1 MSTFKEKLVSGV
13 RVISSIP
20 QKVTSWS
27 QKTQII
33 VAAGT
38 AGTLMIASVGG
49 VAIYQHNTPEETVA
63 EVDTDTEEVAMTTET
78 DIPEV
83 AVATEIVDIPTFVS
97 CVVSGNS
104 IEKDL
109 TLYIKGSDKKKIE
122 GEQFEIKLISPSDK
136 SKLSDALAAIDD
148 INEQIEN
155 INENGGEEENKTAD
169 EKKTSVT
176 SNTGSGTLTLETG
189 EDTDEST
196 ETGEEAVYISSLT
209 GLEVTEEEE
218 LLCAK
223 AQAIEDY
230 AQVLQTLDGEVYTD
244 TDSDG
249 MIYIDSITDGDY
261 IACLVPSENYDAQ
274 NYAVKVNVKEKIEY
288 EAVENIEDKT
298 VSEAKAGDVEETHE
312 DIVVEETLTDTVEWV
327 DSRVDT
333 SAATYNPT
341 TASLAA
347 GSAGSASAEIVTSR
361 TEKAPDEQETE
372 TTEAG
377 TETEPGTETEAGT
390 EVENGT
396 ETESKTS
403 GAIATSARK
412 TGKVIRTS
420 EVSTQSQTS
429 ETGGVEYTDKTGT
442 LKLEVSSTTLY
453 QCKDSSLNQA
463 MVTAACDAI
472 TDTSGTESG
481 SVTISFGG
489 NTVTGTSM
497 TITAAEASSG
507 KVTASVTDA
516 SGTVVTVSVP
526 VTIVA
531 GSTPLKDSA
540 GHELYT
546 DNKGTNAATV
556 ADYSEGTTFY
566 YKSSEGSSTYYG
578 WQTIGGSRYYF
589 DKNGNKVTGTQVIA
603 GNQYNFGADGVLL
616 TSGYGIDVSKWQ
628 GSIDWK
634 QASSA
639 VSFAIIRAG
648 FRGSNGGISVDS
660 YAGTNIKNAKAN
672 GVKVGLYFY
681 SRAVNE
687 VQAVEE
693 ASVAISVAKQYGGI
707 SLPIY
712 IDMEADNQKSLSTA
726 QRDAIVLAFCA
737 TVKNAGYQAGVYA
750 NKNWLTNYL
759 TPSSYSG
766 YSIWCAQYN
775 SSCTYGG
782 RYDIWQYSSK
792 GSIPGISGNVDLDQ
806 SFF

>member
-1 MSTFKEKLVSGV
+1 MSTFKEKLVSGG
-13 RVISSIP
+13 RVLSSVP
-20 QKVTSWS
+20 QKIASWS

-33 VAAGT
+33 VAAST

-49 VAIYQHNTPEETVA
+49 VAIYQHNAPAETVA
-63 EVDTDTEEVAMTTET
+63 EADTDTEAVAITTET
-78 DIPEV
+78 EFPEAV
-83 AVATEIVDIPTFVS
+83 VATEIVDIPTFVS
-97 CVVSGNS
+97 CVVSGDS

-148 INEQIEN
+148 INEQIEH
-155 INENGGEEENKTAD
+155 INENDGEEENEAAD
-169 EKKTSVT
+169 EEKQTSVS
-176 SNTGSGTLTLETG
+176 SNTGNGTLTLETG
-189 EDTDEST
+189 EGAVEST
-196 ETGEEAVYISSLT
+196 ETAEEAVYISSLT

-230 AQVLQTLDGEVYTD
+230 AHVLLALDGEVYTD

-261 IACLVPSENYDAQ
+261 IACLLPSENYDAV
-274 NYAVKVNVKEKIEY
+274 NYAVKVNVKDKIEY
-288 EAVENIEDKT
+288 QAVENIEDKT

-312 DIVVEETLTDTVEWV
+312 DVVVEETLTDTVEWV

-333 SAATYNPT
+333 TAATYNPT

-347 GSAGSASAEIVTSR
+347 GSSDSASAEIVTSR
-361 TEKAPDEQETE
+361 TAKEPDEQETE

-377 TETEPGTETEAGT
+377 TETETE
-390 EVENGT
+390 T
-396 ETESKTS
+396 ETESETS
-403 GAIATSARK
+403 GAVATSARR
-412 TGKVIRTS
+412 TGGVIRTS

-429 ETGGVEYTDKTGT
+429 ETTGVEYTDKTGT

-463 MVTAACDAI
+463 TVTATCDAI
-472 TDTSGTESG
+472 TDESGAKSG
-481 SVTISFGG
+481 SVTVSFGG

-497 TITAAEASSG
+497 TITAAESSTG
-507 KVTASVTDA
+507 MATASVTDA

-531 GSTPLKDSA
+531 GSTPLKDAA
-540 GHELYT
+540 GHTLYT
-546 DNKGTNAATV
+546 DNKGTAEATV
-556 ADYSEGTTFY
+556 ADYSEGATFY
-566 YKSSEGSSTYYG
+566 YKSTEESSKYYG
-578 WQTIGGSRYYF
+578 WQTIDGSRYYF
-589 DKNGNKVTGTQVIA
+589 DKNGNKVTGTQVIS
-603 GNQYNFGADGVLL
+603 GNKYNFGSDGVLL

-693 ASVAISVAKQYGGI
+693 ASVAVSIAKQYGGI

-726 QRDAIVLAFCA
+726 QRDAIVLAFCR

-792 GSIPGISGNVDLDQ
+792 GSIPGIKGNVDLDQ